1 MARSGQEPYKPCA
14 SKEVRKALGETCQG
28 CENPSLL
35 LHAFARLD
43 KEGRWEHLRAVCAC
57 HAHHA
62 EEVELPAPKGA
73 IRLFARLKSRLLVN
87 LAGGVIENANIALHP
102 HFGVPYLPGSAVKG
116 IARHAAWCAW
126 VKAGRDVESAKRLAQ
141 VFGFPTGDFN
151 KDDLND
157 QKTLD
162 GFLRQHG
169 EVEHAGCV
177 AFLPAFPIGKGQLE
191 VDVGA
196 SHHSEYYKK
205 ARTVATKARTVA
217 TDDESVIP
225 LFFPAV
231 AAGTEFRFT
240 LVPLRGC
247 QDEQLKW
254 ARQWLIEALTQNG
267 AGAKTA
273 AGYGWF
279 EDVTQEVEERVR
291 QEKEDARLREEWKTA
306 RTALREEIAAL
317 PTSGET
323 VEAVRALLD
332 RVNVL
337 EAQCDAF
344 QHIEEMRLCLQEKR
358 RALEARLAELTK
370 ASPIEVLRKRWT
382 TEKAI
387 LADLRQF
394 HKLKE
399 GERKTEMVALLCH
412 KETLAGKLFSKI
424 KGNQIRQRDL
434 PEKAKQAILAAVKA
448 WRGGTP

>member
-43 KEGRWEHLRAVCAC
+43 KEGRRDHLRAVCAC

-62 EEVELPAPKGA
+62 EEVELPTPKGA

-191 VDVGA
+191 VEVCA

-205 ARTVATKARTVA
+205 NKARTVA

-291 QEKEDARLREEWKTA
+291 QEKEVARLREETV
-306 RTALREEIAAL
+306 AL
-317 PTSGET
+317 PTTGET
-323 VEAVRALLD
+323 VEAVRALQD

-344 QHIEEMRLCLQEKR
+344 QHIEELRLCLQEKR
-358 RALEARLAELTK
+358 RALEVRLAELTK
-370 ASPIEVLRKRWT
+370 PSPIEGLRNRWK

-399 GERKTEMVALLCH
+399 GERKTEMVALLYH

-424 KGNQIRQRDL
+424 RGNQIKQKDL

>member
-43 KEGRWEHLRAVCAC
+43 KEGRWDHLRAVCAC
-57 HAHHA
+57 HAYHA
-62 EEVELPAPKGA
+62 EEVELPAPRGA

-191 VDVGA
+191 VEVCA

-205 ARTVATKARTVA
+205 NKARTVA

-279 EDVTQEVEERVR
+279 EDVTQKVEERVR
-291 QEKEDARLREEWKTA
+291 QEKEVARLREETV
-306 RTALREEIAAL
+306 AL
-317 PTSGET
+317 PTTGET

-358 RALEARLAELTK
+358 RALEARFAELTK

-387 LADLRQF
+387 IMDLRQF
-394 HKLKE
+394 HNLRE
-399 GERKTEMVALLCH
+399 GERKTAMVVLLCD

-424 KGNQIRQRDL
+424 KGNQIKQRDL

>member
-43 KEGRWEHLRAVCAC
+43 KEGRREHLRAVCAC

-191 VDVGA
+191 VEVCA

-205 ARTVATKARTVA
+205 NKARTVA

-254 ARQWLIEALTQNG
+254 ARQWLIDALTLNG

-291 QEKEDARLREEWKTA
+291 QEKEVARLREETV
-306 RTALREEIAAL
+306 AL
-317 PTSGET
+317 PTTGET
-323 VEAVRALLD
+323 VEAVRALQD

-344 QHIEEMRLCLQEKR
+344 QHIEELRLCLQEKR
-358 RALEARLAELTK
+358 RALEVRLAELTK
-370 ASPIEVLRKRWT
+370 PSPIEGLRNRWK

-399 GERKTEMVALLCH
+399 GERKTEMVALLCD
-412 KETLAGKLFSKI
+412 KETLAGKLFPKI
-424 KGNQIRQRDL
+424 KGNQIKQKDL